1 MFKSICISLSTLI
14 YIEKPNVHTDTF
26 SSSPTALDL
35 FSFLSSVMGRN
46 LFPTTLNVV
55 TSLIDSPVGKQS
67 LDCCHN
73 PLLHVDASPTTPELQ
88 HPRVPAGR
96 PPPDVLRAV
105 TSQALPPCTHN
116 PSYPVWLSHSTP
128 GHLLSQGC
136 PSHLTPFLTP
146 HWGHAHAGMPS
157 SPCPQMGALCS
168 SSFLVHSSPFFIIS
182 IKNKGGEWNG
192 HGVNSTT
199 ENTTMSL

>member
-1 MFKSICISLSTLI
+1 MYLLSTLI

-55 TSLIDSPVGKQS
+55 TSLIDSPVCKQS

-73 PLLHVDASPTTPELQ
+73 PLLHVDASPTTPGLQ

-96 PPPDVLRAV
+96 PPPDVLRAL
-105 TSQALPPCTHN
+105 TSQAPTPTPHTH

-146 HWGHAHAGMPS
+146 H
-157 SPCPQMGALCS
+157 
-168 SSFLVHSSPFFIIS
+168 
-182 IKNKGGEWNG
+182 
-192 HGVNSTT
+192 
-199 ENTTMSL
+199 